1 METPN
6 FMTIKQFCEKQKAFT
21 TGGLRSLIFYRG
33 DDALAAGAISRMGR
47 RILIDEPRFL
57 AWIQAGGAAQI
68 RGAA

>member
-1 METPN
+1 MDTPSYL
-6 FMTIKQFCEKQKAFT
+6 TIKQFCTKQPAFSQ
-21 TGGLRSLIFYRG
+21 GGMRSLIFYRG
-33 DDALAAGAISRMGR
+33 DDAIAAGAISRMGR